1 MSVAIL
7 GGLDRLKPLYQN
19 SGRELGFPDLKVF
32 GKRVPNMDKR
42 LKGVGG
48 IVIFTDTVSHNMVAH
63 AVQVGKDYGIP
74 IVRSHSSS
82 ISSLKKCL
90 AKFSILYATVPA

>member
-7 GGLDRLKPLYQN
+7 GGLDRLKSLYQHN
-19 SGRELGFPDLKVF
+19 GRKLGFPDLKVF
-32 GKRVPNMDKR
+32 GKKVPNMDRR
-42 LKGVGG
+42 LKGMGG

-63 AVQVGKDYGIP
+63 AMQVGRDYGIP

-90 AKFSILYATVPA
+90 EKFSQIYPVVPV